1 MEDQS
6 NAPQS
11 SGFSSFATLGMEA
24 GAGQVDEEEDFG
36 GLMVRFHID
45 PLRRADGDLAF
56 TP

>member
-11 SGFSSFATLGMEA
+11 SGFSSFAALGVEDGSM
-24 GAGQVDEEEDFG
+24 QVEEEEDFG

-45 PLRRADGDLAF
+45 PLASSGR
-56 TP
+56 

>member
-11 SGFSSFATLGMEA
+11 SAFSSFAALGMEV
-24 GAGQVDEEEDFG
+24 GSGQVDEEEDFG

-45 PLRRADGDLAF
+45 PIGSSRQ
-56 TP
+56 